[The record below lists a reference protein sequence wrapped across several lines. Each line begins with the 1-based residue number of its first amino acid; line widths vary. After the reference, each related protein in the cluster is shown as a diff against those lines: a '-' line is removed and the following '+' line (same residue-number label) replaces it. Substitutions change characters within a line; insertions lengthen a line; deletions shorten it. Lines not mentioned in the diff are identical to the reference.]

1 MASTAFNPNGVV
13 LWEGASALDGAPIVV
28 IATGLTR
35 GSRNSKTG
43 GQVQTFILR
52 SDIAPNAALKS
63 GADASICG
71 DCPHRPILAKA
82 SGAAPCYVRVIQA
95 PLVVWKAYKRGIYR
109 TVGAAEAAEL
119 LAGRNVRLGA
129 YGDPAAAPF
138 ELWAAI
144 TAKTAS
150 RTGYTH
156 QWRSTDARFASL
168 TMASAD
174 SEAEATAAWS
184 AGWRTFRVADVG
196 SAPMAGEARCPASK
210 EAGAKTQCAA
220 CKACGGSG
228 AKARVS
234 MVIWDHSTAG
244 AAKARR
250 FALTVNGAAA

>member
-1 MASTAFNPNGVV
+1 MFNPNGVI
-13 LWEGASALDGAPIVV
+13 LWEGASAIDGEPIVV
-28 IATGLTR
+28 IATGLKR

-71 DCPHRPILAKA
+71 ACPHRPILAKA
-82 SGAAPCYVRVIQA
+82 TGAARCYVRVGQA

-109 TVGAAEAAEL
+109 TVSDAEAAEL
-119 LAGRNVRLGA
+119 LTGRHVRLGS

-138 ELWAAI
+138 ELWRMI
-144 TAKTAS
+144 TAGAAS

-156 QWRSTDARFASL
+156 QWRTGDRRFASL

-174 SEAEATAAWS
+174 SEAEAAAAWG
-184 AGWRTFRVADVG
+184 AGWRTFRVAEPG
-196 SAPMAGEARCPASK
+196 SAPISGEARCPASK

-220 CKACGGSG
+220 CKACGGTG

-234 MVIWDHSTAG
+234 MVIWDHSTTG

-250 FALTVNGAAA
+250 FALTVNGVAA